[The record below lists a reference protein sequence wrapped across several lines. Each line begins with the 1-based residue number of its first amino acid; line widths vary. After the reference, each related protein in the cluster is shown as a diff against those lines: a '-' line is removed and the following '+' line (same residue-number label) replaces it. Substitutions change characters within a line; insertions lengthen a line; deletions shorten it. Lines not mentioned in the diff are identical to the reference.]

1 MRLKSCIWRHNQHYS
16 CSRCSKA
23 QAPTNLINYLM
34 RITWPTFWIT
44 VKSVASLESDIWHP
58 EMWLNN
64 IRLKSPHV
72 HSWLQLT
79 AKISKRI
86 KIPIKWIIPDDYI
99 HDSINLQIIWLFLF
113 FNDTVIKPWI
123 MNRIECT
130 KENLKKIKE
139 NLKKNKGKFKKNKGK

>member
-1 MRLKSCIWRHNQHYS
+1 MYLTSQPTLLMFQVLKSS
-16 CSRCSKA
+16 S
-23 QAPTNLINYLM
+23 TNLINYLM

-58 EMWLNN
+58 EMWLND
-64 IRLKSPHV
+64 IRFKNPHT
-72 HSWLQLT
+72 HSWLQLK

-113 FNDTVIKPWI
+113 LNDTVIKPWI
-123 MNRIECT
+123 MNRIKCT
-130 KENLKKIKE
+130 QE
-139 NLKKNKGKFKKNKGK
+139 NLKKNKGKLIFRLNKFIMSLNAEIKL